1 MGSCIPSFVRA
12 EVEFL
17 ERSVRLQRRAFNFRR
32 GVTNASTSRR
42 IIAAMLRHDE
52 SVDNVGTKTKASNER
67 EQRRFV
73 GFFLGGGHA
82 HEALR
87 AHVERRRDSSH
98 TLNTAPK
105 TTQHNRK
112 AVKIIDDPVRGP
124 RPLSLFW
131 GYYGFEYHRVQD
143 SA

>member
-1 MGSCIPSFVRA
+1 MR
-12 EVEFL
+12 VEALAVGFL
-17 ERSVRLQRRAFNFRR
+17 VMKRHRDDGKRHRQRERNSVRLQRRAFNFRR

-73 GFFLGGGHA
+73 G
-82 HEALR
+82 
-87 AHVERRRDSSH
+87 
-98 TLNTAPK
+98 
-105 TTQHNRK
+105 
-112 AVKIIDDPVRGP
+112 
-124 RPLSLFW
+124 
-131 GYYGFEYHRVQD
+131 